1 MEKLLGYMMS
11 IIDMNERERQLVKSV
26 FKPKNYEQGDYIL
39 EEGRICKEIGFIIQ
53 GIVIYSIEEKDESH
67 VYSFGKENEFV
78 CNYESFLTKTPSSK
92 SIKCI
97 ENVEMLCISYDNLQ
111 ILYDEVV
118 HGQKLGRLISEQLFL
133 EASANITSFY
143 TDSPEQRYKQF
154 LHFHSDLIQRIPQ
167 YLIASYIKIKPQSL
181 SRIRK
186 RMLKK

>member
-26 FKPKNYEQGDYIL
+26 FKPKSYEQGDYIL

-53 GIVIYSIEEKDESH
+53 GIVIYSIEE
-67 VYSFGKENEFV
+67 ENEFV

-111 ILYDEVV
+111 ILYDEVM

-143 TDSPEQRYKQF
+143 TDSPEQRYK
-154 LHFHSDLIQRIPQ
+154 
-167 YLIASYIKIKPQSL
+167 
-181 SRIRK
+181 
-186 RMLKK
+186 

>member
-97 ENVEMLCISYDNLQ
+97 ENVEML
-111 ILYDEVV
+111 
-118 HGQKLGRLISEQLFL
+118 RSE
-133 EASANITSFY
+133 ERGVGK
-143 TDSPEQRYKQF
+143 EWRY
-154 LHFHSDLIQRIPQ
+154 R
-167 YLIASYIKIKPQSL
+167 
-181 SRIRK
+181 RV
-186 RMLKK
+186 